1 MTRALRLDRKRL
13 LQDAFVSVGASH
25 LLPQNWL
32 MWSLPSL
39 AYTFGSFMSHLSS
52 ALRCYQ
58 CHSSLESRMT
68 LESRI
73 SEMRLSSSK
82 LVWFLQRNTPSPFV
96 RHICPPQL
104 TCCRHTGCEGPA
116 APAWLLKVKSMG
128 LSCLQI
134 EPGFSCILLPL
145 PWFVPLCQPNFIC
158 NPRPHRASVKLDRK
172 THPNH
177 LAQVTQF
184 MVSTCAKYSEPSALE
199 VFVSG
204 PLPSIQVPKSLL

>member
-1 MTRALRLDRKRL
+1 MPPSPWTRRAWERRRMPRALRLDRKRPL
-13 LQDAFVSVGASH
+13 PLQDAFVSVGASH

-39 AYTFGSFMSHLSS
+39 AYAFGSFMSHLSS

-73 SEMRLSSSK
+73 SEMRLSPSK

-96 RHICPPQL
+96 RHVCPPQL

-116 APAWLLKVKSMG
+116 VPAWLLKAKSMG

-134 EPGFSCILLPL
+134 EPGFPCMLLPL

-158 NPRPHRASVKLDRK
+158 KPPTGL
-172 THPNH
+172 
-177 LAQVTQF
+177 Q
-184 MVSTCAKYSEPSALE
+184 
-199 VFVSG
+199 
-204 PLPSIQVPKSLL
+204 